1 MSENSNK
8 IDQTGKKTRRRERE
22 RFASLVQTYNRSIV
36 LGMIA
41 AAAFTVEGTY
51 LILNAFVLHDPN
63 DPLTE
68 AGRLSPEQK
77 AKAK

>member
-8 IDQTGKKTRRRERE
+8 IDQTGKKTRRRERA

-51 LILNAFVLHDPN
+51 LILNAF
-63 DPLTE
+63 
-68 AGRLSPEQK
+68 S
-77 AKAK
+77 